1 MVRNLSFILRAAK
14 GFQGGGLTSSGYESS
29 RLALL
34 YGEWA
39 GWQRDTEG
47 VTQETAAADQWRMTT
62 ATTQRVSWEWRDMD
76 KFDRNAESESDRPG
90 NCADVGEWR
99 RWRSPALFQL
109 YLPQFSLHSWA
120 KEHWWVCNFILEILM
135 KNFVFFSWII
145 CWCKLPEVKRL
156 GGKYEYFIVLDFFFW
171 HLAKGLF
178 WFTWLPE
185 VDFSLLLTESVSH
198 QPCQLSYIIL
208 LPFYR
213 IESQIDFNLEFCS

>member
-39 GWQRDTEG
+39 GWQRDKEG

-156 GGKYEYFIVLDFFFW
+156 GGKYEYFIVLDFFFLTSCQRVVLIY
-171 HLAKGLF
+171 LATRSGFFFALNWVSF
-178 WFTWLPE
+178 TPALPTFLHYFTPILQNRISNWF
-185 VDFSLLLTESVSH
+185 
-198 QPCQLSYIIL
+198 
-208 LPFYR
+208 
-213 IESQIDFNLEFCS
+213 